1 MQNHF
6 ETDYV
11 TTAYDK
17 ANHVVILKWKVAP
30 TSVEFRDGLNSIIS
44 AMVHFKTGKLI
55 ADTTHL
61 GVIHPDDQ
69 EWSATAWVQEALKVG
84 YSQIALIVPSD
95 IFTQLSVEDTLNMN
109 KEETMDIPTGYFDT
123 VEAAIEWIK

>member
-30 TSVEFRDGLNSIIS
+30 TSVEFREGLDSIIS
-44 AMVHFKTGKLI
+44 AMEHFKTGKLI

-61 GVIHPDDQ
+61 GAIHPDDQ
-69 EWSATAWVQEALKVG
+69 EWSTTVWAQKAVSAG
-84 YSQIALIVPSD
+84 YSKLALVIPSD
-95 IFTQLSVEDTLNMN
+95 IFTKMSVEDTMNMD
-109 KEETMDIPTGYFDT
+109 KTETPSAYFDT
-123 VEAAIEWIK
+123 IDAAIDWIK